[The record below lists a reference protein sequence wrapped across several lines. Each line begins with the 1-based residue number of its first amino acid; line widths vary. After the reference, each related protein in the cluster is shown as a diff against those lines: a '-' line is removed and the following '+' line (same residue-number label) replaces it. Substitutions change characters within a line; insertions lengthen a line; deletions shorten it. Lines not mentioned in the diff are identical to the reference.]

1 MAYELLIQHGNNVF
15 QPVVTGEVSWKT
27 ERKSYPGQLQFD
39 IVMDDKIKNISEGDA
54 VRLKKDNNNIFF
66 GFIFSKKTD
75 KEKIISITAYDQLR
89 YFKNKDTYVYENK
102 TAGELV
108 KCWQMILICKQEQLK
123 ILVLK

>member
-54 VRLKKDNNNIFF
+54 VRLKKDNQNNRR
-66 GFIFSKKTD
+66 T
-75 KEKIISITAYDQLR
+75 
-89 YFKNKDTYVYENK
+89 
-102 TAGELV
+102 
-108 KCWQMILICKQEQLK
+108 ILE
-123 ILVLK
+123 